1 MLMMFFNMYPTESR
15 HVDWTDISDLIYV
28 LKSKAPM
35 VTVTK
40 TNLSLVKQEFKRKGL
55 VGLKSNA
62 KCFSEATLH
71 RCSKEQV

>member
-1 MLMMFFNMYPTESR
+1 MMFFNMYPTESR

-40 TNLSLVKQEFKRKGL
+40 TNLSLVKQKFKRKRL
-55 VGLKSNA
+55 D
-62 KCFSEATLH
+62 
-71 RCSKEQV
+71 